1 MTSPLYGIF
10 GGTFDPVHN
19 GHIETV
25 SGVLKSCGL
34 ACVVFIPAAV
44 PPHRHPPAASARHRV
59 EMVKLAIAGIA
70 EFDLDDRET
79 KRDSLSYTY
88 DTVASLKADFPAR
101 KYCLILGMDAF
112 LELESW
118 YCWNDL
124 RDTVHFIVMCRP
136 GWCRPFQVPPWW
148 HESEIVSA
156 HEFESYQAGKILLV
170 DVPPNPVSA
179 TEIRHG
185 ISQGIDVRPLVAE
198 PVWEYICKNKL
209 YTQVNPSDPT

>member
-59 EMVKLAIAGIA
+59 EMVNLAIAGIA

-112 LELESW
+112 LELENW

-136 GWCRPFQVPPWW
+136 GWYRPFQVPPWW

-179 TEIRHG
+179 TEIRYG

-198 PVWEYICKNKL
+198 PVWEYIRQNKL
-209 YTQVNPSDPT
+209 YTQVNSSDPT

>member
-1 MTSPLYGIF
+1 MTFPLYGIF

-25 SGVLKSCGL
+25 SSVLKSCGL
-34 ACVVFIPAAV
+34 AGVIFVPTAV
-44 PPHRHPPAASARHRV
+44 PPHRHRPAASARHRV
-59 EMVKLAIAGIA
+59 EMVHLAIAGIA

-79 KRDSLSYTY
+79 RRDSFSYTY
-88 DTVASLKADFPAR
+88 DTLASLKADFPTR

-118 YCWNDL
+118 YRWNDL
-124 RDTVHFIVMCRP
+124 VAAVHFIVMCRP
-136 GWCRPFQVPPWW
+136 GWCRPARVPRWW
-148 HESEIVSA
+148 NEGEIVSS
-156 HEFESYQAGKILLV
+156 HEFEPYHAGKILLV

-179 TEIRHG
+179 TEIRYG
-185 ISQGIDVRPLVAE
+185 ISRGIDVSPLVAE

-209 YTQVNPSDPT
+209 YTPVNLSDPT